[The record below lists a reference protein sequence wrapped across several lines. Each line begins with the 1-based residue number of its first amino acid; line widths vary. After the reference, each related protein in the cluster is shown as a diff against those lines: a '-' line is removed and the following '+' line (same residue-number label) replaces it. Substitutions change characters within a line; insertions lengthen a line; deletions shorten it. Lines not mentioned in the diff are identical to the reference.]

1 MPGSSS
7 ALQGSPSRSFRR
19 RLRLQE
25 EELDESDDDAAEA
38 NLDESEDEE
47 VVAED
52 LTRTGAAPP
61 APPPT
66 YLLPSL
72 FANRPPTVWFDYPPF
87 TELSRELPPR
97 TALVELTDKKLKPL
111 LFRSDKNINCITG
124 AFKRTGFRR
133 LVKGNSFNVYW
144 GHHLKEK
151 GFSKLGPSQ
160 HVNHF
165 PGSYGIGRKDYLWKN
180 LSRQLRQHGKAY
192 DFCAKS
198 YLLPRDRELFERDYE
213 EGEVFIVKP
222 PASAEGRGIRLI
234 NKLEQAPKGSTQ
246 ALVQKYI
253 GEPYLIDKKKFDL
266 RIYVLVSSFDPLRAY
281 VFEEGLVRFA
291 TSDYVGA
298 KSSNIKNRY
307 MHLTNYS
314 VNKKSAAFSAR
325 TDADIH
331 ACTGR
336 CVCVCRVSVWVRV
349 WVGG

>member
-1 MPGSSS
+1 MPPP

-52 LTRTGAAPP
+52 LTRTGGSAPP

-72 FANRPPTVWFDYPPF
+72 FAGRPPTVWFDYPPF

-165 PGSYGIGRKDYLWKN
+165 PGSYGIGRKDYL
-180 LSRQLRQHGKAY
+180 
-192 DFCAKS
+192 
-198 YLLPRDRELFERDYE
+198 
-213 EGEVFIVKP
+213 
-222 PASAEGRGIRLI
+222 
-234 NKLEQAPKGSTQ
+234 
-246 ALVQKYI
+246 
-253 GEPYLIDKKKFDL
+253 
-266 RIYVLVSSFDPLRAY
+266 
-281 VFEEGLVRFA
+281 
-291 TSDYVGA
+291 
-298 KSSNIKNRY
+298 
-307 MHLTNYS
+307 
-314 VNKKSAAFSAR
+314 
-325 TDADIH
+325 
-331 ACTGR
+331 
-336 CVCVCRVSVWVRV
+336 
-349 WVGG
+349 